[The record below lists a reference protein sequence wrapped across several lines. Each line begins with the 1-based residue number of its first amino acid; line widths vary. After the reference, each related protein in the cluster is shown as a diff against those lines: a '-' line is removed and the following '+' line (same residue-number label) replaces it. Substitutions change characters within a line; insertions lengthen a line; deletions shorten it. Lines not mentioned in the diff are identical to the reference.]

1 MIASDPARPREP
13 GTSTPS
19 QEPDAA
25 SDPGAAHQSESV
37 GQIAE
42 RAAQT
47 PATRPHAIPA
57 SRSVNVSGLLI
68 VDKPT
73 GVTSHDV
80 IDVVRRRF
88 REKGAGHLGT
98 LDPAA
103 SGLLAVA
110 LGAATRC
117 VTVWQGGEKTYEATL
132 RLGVT
137 TKTQDTTGEVIHER
151 PVLVNE
157 DQLREVSRQFE
168 GDLMQVPPMVSALR
182 VGGERLYRLARRGI
196 TVEREPR
203 AVHIVSWE
211 WLEFNLPLAT
221 FRVRCSG
228 GTYVRTLAH
237 DLGERLG
244 TGAALHAL
252 RRVKSAPFDL
262 SRSVTVRELYELD
275 PEVAWSRAGIPLDRA
290 LESLPALVLD
300 DSGVRAIGHGG
311 VIELD
316 AGQARALPLDG
327 SPRSIVFRDPLG
339 HALALG
345 DVRADGA
352 TWRARPHVVFPW
364 AVREGHAEE
373 R

>member
-13 GTSTPS
+13 GAAPS
-19 QEPDAA
+19 AA
-25 SDPGAAHQSESV
+25 ESAAESGSGAAPASAV
-37 GQIAE
+37 
-42 RAAQT
+42 RA
-47 PATRPHAIPA
+47 HAIPA
-57 SRSVNVSGLLI
+57 SRAIHVSGLLI

-137 TKTQDTTGEVIHER
+137 TKSQDTTGEVVQER
-151 PVLVNE
+151 PVRVSV
-157 DQLREVSRQFE
+157 DQLRAASRLFD

-203 AVHIVSWE
+203 PVHVAAWE
-211 WLEFNLPLAT
+211 WLGFDLPLAM

-252 RRVKSAPFDL
+252 RRVKSDPFDL

-275 PEVAWSRAGIPLDRA
+275 PEVAWARAGITLDSA

-300 DSGVRAIGHGG
+300 DPGVRAIGHGG

-316 AGQARALPLDG
+316 AEYARALPLDG
-327 SPRSIVFRDPLG
+327 GPRSLVFRDQAG

-352 TWRARPHVVFPW
+352 TCRARPHVVFPW
-364 AVREGHAEE
+364 AVREGRAEE

>member
-1 MIASDPARPREP
+1 MIASDPARPRN
-13 GTSTPS
+13 
-19 QEPDAA
+19 
-25 SDPGAAHQSESV
+25 PGAATPQESGGAFESEDTTRGLKPARPAVVPVS
-37 GQIAE
+37 
-42 RAAQT
+42 RALGVAG
-47 PATRPHAIPA
+47 
-57 SRSVNVSGLLI
+57 VLI

-117 VTVWQGGEKTYEATL
+117 VPVWQGGEKSYVATL
-132 RLGVT
+132 KLGVT
-137 TKTQDTTGEVIHER
+137 TTTQDTTGEVIEER
-151 PVLVNE
+151 PVAVGE
-157 DQLREVSRQFE
+157 VQLREASRHFE
-168 GDLMQVPPMVSALR
+168 GDLMQVPPMVSALK

-196 TVEREPR
+196 TVDREPR
-203 AVHIVSWE
+203 PVHVAAWE
-211 WLEFNLPLAT
+211 WLGFDLPLAT
-221 FRVRCSG
+221 FHVRCSG

-237 DLGERLG
+237 DLGERVG
-244 TGAALHAL
+244 TGAALSAL
-252 RRVKSAPFDL
+252 RRVRSAPFDL

-275 PEVAWSRAGIPLDRA
+275 PEVAWSKAGIPLDRA
-290 LESLPALVLD
+290 LETLPALVLD
-300 DSGVRAIGHGG
+300 AAGVRAIGHGSA
-311 VIELD
+311 IQLEASSHHL
-316 AGQARALPLDG
+316 LPIDG
-327 SPRSIVFRDPLG
+327 GPRSIVFRDAAG

-352 TWRARPHVVFPW
+352 VLHARPHVVFPW
-364 AVREGHAEE
+364 AVREGRAGE

>member
-1 MIASDPARPREP
+1 MIASDPARPRD
-13 GTSTPS
+13 
-19 QEPDAA
+19 PDAA
-25 SDPGAAHQSESV
+25 PVSPGATNSDIVSHPPN
-37 GQIAE
+37 
-42 RAAQT
+42 
-47 PATRPHAIPA
+47 PARSNSIPA
-57 SRSVNVSGLLI
+57 SRSLEVSGILI

-117 VTVWQGGEKTYEATL
+117 IPVWQGGEKTYEATL
-132 RLGVT
+132 KLGVT
-137 TKTQDTTGEVIHER
+137 TSTQDTTGEVIAER
-151 PVLVNE
+151 LVAVSE
-157 DQLREVSRQFE
+157 AQLHAASSHFE
-168 GDLMQVPPMVSALR
+168 GDLMQVPPMVSALK

-203 AVHIVSWE
+203 PVHVAAWE
-211 WLEFNLPLAT
+211 WLGFDLPLAT

-252 RRVKSAPFDL
+252 RRMRSAPFDL
-262 SRSVTVRELYELD
+262 TRSVTVRELYELD
-275 PEVAWSRAGIPLDRA
+275 PEVAWAQAGIPLDRA
-290 LESLPALVLD
+290 LETLPALVLD
-300 DSGVRAIGHGG
+300 DAGVRAIGHGS

-316 AGQARALPLDG
+316 ASSGHSLPVDG
-327 SPRSIVFRDPLG
+327 GPRSIVFRDAAG

-352 TWRARPHVVFPW
+352 TLRARPHVVFPW
-364 AVREGHAEE
+364 AVREGRAGE